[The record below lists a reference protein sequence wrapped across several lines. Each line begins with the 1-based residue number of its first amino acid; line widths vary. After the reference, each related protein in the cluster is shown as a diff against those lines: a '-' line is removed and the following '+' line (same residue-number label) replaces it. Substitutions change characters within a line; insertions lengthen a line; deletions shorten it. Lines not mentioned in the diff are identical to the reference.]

1 MAKGF
6 HRIFEQVDASRAALF
21 VGGLGVFWAWIHAT
35 VTAPVFASPD
45 SGYGIFALSNGCLLM
60 TLAFIGLFG
69 ERLKLRTHVPQL
81 ALVCGGLAC
90 VGTVLLGAA
99 FLVGDFEDA
108 LRFAGTIVTAV
119 ATGGLIALWG
129 EGFVQFGDT
138 AALKYLALLSV
149 LASFFLF
156 LLVGTFSGWASLA
169 VVSLLPLVS
178 IWSLCA
184 IFRRRPGSS
193 EGPEDDGERFA
204 VKRSAV
210 YGSVVNIVREGA
222 FRRLLVYIFA
232 FSVPLNFLNMRIAD
246 NRGVGSPA
254 DWMLVFASLLLV
266 TVAIVVV
273 EMLAGRRKVS
283 TLPVLIAVLA
293 TGALM
298 AYLFADV
305 SNPTVLY
312 ICMYAGY
319 YLFLASFFF
328 YLGAYAQRS
337 RYPAYLVFVWG
348 NAANSLGLIAGSGIG
363 YLVGRFL
370 DPWSTVVTI
379 AIVYAVFLVGFL
391 VLPEARSESFVS
403 VPIGGDGATT
413 TTGSDA
419 AAQGGIV
426 ESIFVRAH
434 LAADAY
440 RLSTREE
447 EVLAYLLRGRSLA
460 SIAEE
465 LYVSQNTVKTHVNH
479 IYKKLDVHTRE
490 ELMKLTEE
498 L

>member
-1 MAKGF
+1 MTKGF

-21 VGGLGVFWAWIHAT
+21 FGGLGVFWAWIHAT
-35 VTAPVFASPD
+35 VTAPVFAGPD

-69 ERLKLRTHVPQL
+69 DRLKLRTSVSQL
-81 ALVCGGLAC
+81 VLVCGGLAC
-90 VGTVLLGAA
+90 IGTILLGSA

-108 LRFAGTIVTAV
+108 LRIAGTIVTAV

-129 EGFVQFGDT
+129 QGFVQFGDT
-138 AALKYLALLSV
+138 AALKYLALLSL

-169 VVSLLPLVS
+169 VVCLLPLVS
-178 IWSLCA
+178 AWSLRA
-184 IFRRRPGSS
+184 IFCGRQGSLGGEKS
-193 EGPEDDGERFA
+193 EGERFPA
-204 VKRSAV
+204 KRSTMH
-210 YGSVVNIVREGA
+210 GSVAAIVRERS
-222 FRRLLVYIFA
+222 FRRLLAYIFA

-246 NRGVGSPA
+246 NRGVGFPA

-273 EMLAGRRKVS
+273 EMLAARRKVS

-337 RYPAYLVFVWG
+337 QYPAYLVFVWG

-370 DPWSTVVTI
+370 DPWSTVVTV

-391 VLPEARSESFVS
+391 VLPEARSESFVAA
-403 VPIGGDGATT
+403 PTGGGEATSA
-413 TTGSDA
+413 GSDA
-419 AAQGGIV
+419 AAQGSIV

-440 RLSTREE
+440 RLSMREE